1 MYHHGSPVILSSSFV
16 LSFGA
21 INMLTKKLWEKQF
34 ALCEKSS
41 KFSSIELK
49 LIICGAGHAS
59 HRKKHINLMLA
70 QTKESS
76 GDEEIKLNS
85 LTISHNS
92 IYILSLNIH
101 GVGGGVRKLCDF

>member
-1 MYHHGSPVILSSSFV
+1 MLNLNSLFFYRKNKKCGGKITAIVYHHGSPVILSSSFV

-34 ALCEKSS
+34 ALCDKSS
-41 KFSSIELK
+41 KFSSIEFK

-70 QTKESS
+70 QTKKSFEA
-76 GDEEIKLNS
+76 K
-85 LTISHNS
+85 
-92 IYILSLNIH
+92 
-101 GVGGGVRKLCDF
+101 K